1 MNKVLLCILDGVGIR
16 KEKEGNALKNANT
29 PNIDFLLKKYPNKN
43 IYASGK
49 YVGLP
54 YNQMG
59 NSEVGHLT
67 IGAGRIIYQS
77 LELINNSIKDKSFYS
92 NKSIINAINHA
103 KKYNSKLHIMG
114 MLSDGGVHSH
124 EKHIYALIDMA
135 KKEGIEKVYLH
146 MFTDGRDTLPN
157 VALKYL
163 DKLKIFLLKYKNTH
177 ISTIS
182 GRFYAMDRDGMWDN
196 VKKYYDVLVNGIG
209 NKEKNYQDLILHSYK
224 KKVFDEFIE
233 PTIIDPEG
241 IVSDNDAVIMANF
254 RPDRIPELFSA
265 ITNPKFDKFE
275 TKKLNNIKVVTMM
288 PVSDDVICTNAFGHQ
303 EVKNSLGEVL
313 ANKDLRVLRI
323 AEYSKFPHVTHFIDG
338 DKDVDYLGTDK
349 VKIARH
355 DVATYDLDPAM
366 SSYEVTDYIEK
377 NIKKYDVVIVNFANG
392 DMVGHTGNI
401 EACIKAMEAVDEC
414 LGRLEKLANQYKFT
428 MFVTADHGNCDEM
441 IDKEGRILTSHS
453 LNPVNFIISDDN
465 YVLKDGSLKDI
476 APTMLNYMGIKIPKE
491 MTGDILTDEIL

>member
-1 MNKVLLCILDGVGIR
+1 MKKAMLVIMDGVG
-16 KEKEGNALKNANT
+16 KNKKYEGNAVTLANM
-29 PNIDFLLKKYPNKN
+29 PNFNRMLDTFPHSLLK
-43 IYASGK
+43 ASGEA
-49 YVGLP
+49 VGLP
-54 YNQMG
+54 KGQMG

-67 IGAGRIIYQS
+67 IGAGRVIFQP
-77 LELINNSIKDKSFYS
+77 LERVNQAVKTGEIYS
-92 NKSIINAINHA
+92 NKELLSAMKHA
-103 KKYNSKLHIMG
+103 KENNSKLHIMG

-182 GRFYAMDRDGMWDN
+182 GRYYAMDRDGMWDN

-491 MTGDILTDEIL
+491 MTGDILTEEIL